1 MAGKSDEEAPEMLA
15 LHTQVLARR
24 KEILGEILR
33 DYGLE
38 EDLEKLCLRGIYRVQ
53 DIPPNLNDH
62 IINKDKMRGSM
73 QNYMDIYMEHEKKG
87 LLPNV
92 YVRHDTPK
100 KGQGGKAVCGEAACG
115 PVPKKEAMAEDMQGE
130 LAKCIFSGPP
140 CMHTIDLGPE
150 FNCRSYWRP
159 GFRLRTIWEREP
171 QLEKAALV
179 CKTWNQKYQ
188 EHLAKSLPDV
198 FKAVCE
204 RAVDLALNM
213 CDIDEYVGMPTLSRV
228 VYAARR
234 GGLQNTPERCLF
246 VMRFTRTGMND
257 GVRELHANY
266 GIPESRTPKGSPACV
281 GPALSPV
288 RTIKLPEV
296 CWIHGLDCADEQ
308 LQEFRQWRAEQTT
321 ALEQWLGEQHG
332 VFYKSV

>member
-1 MAGKSDEEAPEMLA
+1 MAGKSDEKAPEMLT
-15 LHTQVLARR
+15 LYTQVLARH
-24 KEILGEILR
+24 KETFKRILR

-92 YVRHDTPK
+92 YVRHDGPK
-100 KGQGGKAVCGEAACG
+100 KGQGGKAVCGR
-115 PVPKKEAMAEDMQGE
+115 VPKKEAMAEDMQGE

-159 GFRLRTIWEREP
+159 GCRLRTIWEREP
-171 QLEKAALV
+171 QFEKAALV

-213 CDIDEYVGMPTLSRV
+213 CDIDEYVHMPTLSRV
-228 VYAARR
+228 VYTARR

-246 VMRFTRTGMND
+246 IVRFTRTGTND
-257 GVRELHANY
+257 AVRELIAHYAV
-266 GIPESRTPKGSPACV
+266 PVSRVPKA
-281 GPALSPV
+281 PV
-288 RTIKLPEV
+288 RIIKLPEV
-296 CWIHGLDCADEQ
+296 CWIHGLDCTDEQ
-308 LQEFRQWRAEQTT
+308 IQEFRQWRAEQTT

-332 VFYKSV
+332 VFYERP